1 MSIISDT
8 CAGVEIGRQAS
19 LRWMCR
25 KVWRFKS
32 SPAHKNKKS
41 SDFLGSFFVR
51 GLEQERGRENESFPV
66 VEAGALLRWN
76 RKGPKR
82 RNGVT
87 SSEIPLPRTK

>member
-1 MSIISDT
+1 M
-8 CAGVEIGRQAS
+8 
-19 LRWMCR
+19 
-25 KVWRFKS
+25 
-32 SPAHKNKKS
+32 
-41 SDFLGSFFVR
+41 R

-87 SSEIPLPRTK
+87 SIEIPLPRTKQNTRLGVFILWDLDRKGIISGSVFLISNFLI